1 MTVTIALR
9 SEEEKKLVER
19 AAACGLEVA
28 AYVQLLIKRDI
39 EQPPFAELFAPVH
52 QAVRDSGVRESELDS
67 VIQTAIANS
76 RRERRA
82 KQAP

>member
-28 AYVQLLIKRDI
+28 AYVQQLIKRDI
-39 EQPPFAELFAPVH
+39 EQPPFSELFAAVH
-52 QAVRDSGVRESELDS
+52 QAVRDSGVGESELDA
-67 VIQTAIANS
+67 VIQTAIADS
-76 RRERRA
+76 RRERQT
-82 KQAP
+82 KLAP